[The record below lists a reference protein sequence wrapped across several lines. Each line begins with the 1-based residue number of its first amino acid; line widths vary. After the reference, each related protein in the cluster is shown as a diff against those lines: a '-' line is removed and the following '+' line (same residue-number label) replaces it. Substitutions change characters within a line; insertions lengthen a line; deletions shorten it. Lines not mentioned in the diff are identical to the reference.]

1 MAQEGSSY
9 YDSPYMVEFYNLK
22 WGKPSMPDMGIYW
35 KIFTDAVTQ
44 HREAAPDKP
53 FSVLDVGTGAGRV
66 PIGLLQRAAA
76 ASFDTRNALAL
87 DELPT
92 LLPLSDKHITID
104 LLVFAFNSVCHMER
118 DGELAQFFLQVSKVL
133 TPGTGRACVGLADW
147 FLLNPGEDMK
157 YHTTMNR
164 MDCQGKLCVCGE
176 DVQVFQQLDDGRD
189 KEIEVHRVR
198 HSLRWFTK
206 PEFSTA
212 IEAAGLRIVEVSKVD
227 ESEETAG
234 YDDNVYI
241 LQRA

>member
-1 MAQEGSSY
+1 MSIQPDIYTTPAPAATMAQEGSSY

-66 PIGLLQRAAA
+66 PIG
-76 ASFDTRNALAL
+76 NALAL

-118 DGELAQFFLQVSKVL
+118 DGELAQFFLQ
-133 TPGTGRACVGLADW
+133 
-147 FLLNPGEDMK
+147 

>member
-1 MAQEGSSY
+1 
-9 YDSPYMVEFYNLK
+9 
-22 WGKPSMPDMGIYW
+22 
-35 KIFTDAVTQ
+35 
-44 HREAAPDKP
+44 
-53 FSVLDVGTGAGRV
+53 
-66 PIGLLQRAAA
+66 
-76 ASFDTRNALAL
+76 
-87 DELPT
+87 
-92 LLPLSDKHITID
+92 
-104 LLVFAFNSVCHMER
+104 MER
-118 DGELAQFFLQVSKVL
+118 DGELAQFFLQVSKKL
-133 TPGTGRACVGLADW
+133 TPGTGRACIGLADW

-157 YHTTMNR
+157 VRAESEELPPLEDVQSVDFPGIRYHTTMNR

-198 HSLRWFTK
+198 HSLRWFTN